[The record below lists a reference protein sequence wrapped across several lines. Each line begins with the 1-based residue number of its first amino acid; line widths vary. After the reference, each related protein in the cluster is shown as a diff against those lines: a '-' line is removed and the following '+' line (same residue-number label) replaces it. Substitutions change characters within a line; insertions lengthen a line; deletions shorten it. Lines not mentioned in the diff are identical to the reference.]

1 VNVVGLSVRAIA
13 PATSPPSAM
22 PRFIVIRCCAN
33 AVCLRSAGVS
43 ELSSV
48 DWLGQKEPLPAPTSM
63 LSRNACHG
71 VRIRGKSANPTAITS
86 RAALS
91 TVRGPMRSE
100 SAPPKKPEQSAAAEL
115 EPTINPARPSEIP
128 RTLCR

>member
-1 VNVVGLSVRAIA
+1 MNVPGLSVRAIA

-33 AVCLRSAGVS
+33 AEWRRPGGVS

-63 LSRNACHG
+63 LRATACQG
-71 VRIRGKSANPTAITS
+71 VRISGKSPKATAITS
-86 RAALS
+86 SAPLKTA
-91 TVRGPMRSE
+91 RGPIRSDR
-100 SAPPKKPEQSAAAEL
+100 APPTNPEHSAAAEF
-115 EPTINPARPSEIP
+115 EATTRPATPSEMP
-128 RTLCR
+128 RTLWR